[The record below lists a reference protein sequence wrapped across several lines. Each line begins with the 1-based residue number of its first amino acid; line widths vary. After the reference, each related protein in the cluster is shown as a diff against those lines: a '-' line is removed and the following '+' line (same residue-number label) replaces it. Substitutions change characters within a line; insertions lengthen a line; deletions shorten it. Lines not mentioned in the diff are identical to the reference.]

1 MTGVQTC
8 ALPIYQ
14 IAVYDDEPAVCD
26 MVAEEIK
33 KWNQDIK
40 VLCFHSGE
48 ALITEYDYYDA
59 KDRA

>member
-1 MTGVQTC
+1 M
-8 ALPIYQ
+8 YQ
-14 IAVYDDEPAVCD
+14 IAVCDDEPAVCD

-40 VLCFHSGE
+40 VLCFHSRE